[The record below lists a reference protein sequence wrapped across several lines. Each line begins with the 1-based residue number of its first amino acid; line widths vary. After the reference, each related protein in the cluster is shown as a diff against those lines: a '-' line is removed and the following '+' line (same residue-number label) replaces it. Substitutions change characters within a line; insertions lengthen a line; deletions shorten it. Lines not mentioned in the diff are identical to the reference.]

1 MAAPEERLVS
11 EGEGGAPGSARLS
24 PAPLPEA
31 AEPLAP
37 MEPPPQSN
45 TLMGLPIVAIE
56 SILSFLSYDE
66 TSQLRLVG
74 AAEGRRRGG
83 GRAAAGTGLGP
94 PGSARLAR
102 GSCGGRRP
110 WRAPPSCW
118 RSPGKGL
125 DGVGWGFI
133 PSPLSVCASIREF
146 LKLFLLSL
154 TSFIPFALCEKAP
167 GCWRLISASDWL
179 GWAVYCVSYVCLF
192 LLIRFKHTSVGG
204 GKPADPRILPCLEMW
219 VKKNA
224 KKKKKSAFF
233 LQS

>member
-74 AAEGRRRGG
+74 AAEGRRRAG
-83 GRAAAGTGLGP
+83 AALRPG
-94 PGSARLAR
+94 PGSARRAQPAWP
-102 GSCGGRRP
+102 GAGAGVAAAS
-110 WRAPPSCW
+110 APPAGLL
-118 RSPGKGL
+118 RLPEKGL
-125 DGVGWGFI
+125 DEVGWDG
-133 PSPLSVCASIREF
+133 A
-146 LKLFLLSL
+146 LSL
-154 TSFIPFALCEKAP
+154 LHSRCALP
-167 GCWRLISASDWL
+167 YTHS
-179 GWAVYCVSYVCLF
+179 
-192 LLIRFKHTSVGG
+192 
-204 GKPADPRILPCLEMW
+204 
-219 VKKNA
+219 
-224 KKKKKSAFF
+224 
-233 LQS
+233 

>member
-83 GRAAAGTGLGP
+83 GHAAAGTGLGP
-94 PGSARLAR
+94 PGPGQLRGAAALA
-102 GSCGGRRP
+102 CP
-110 WRAPPSCW
+110 AEPL

-133 PSPLSVCASIREF
+133 PSPLSVCASMHAF
-146 LKLFLLSL
+146 LKLFLPSL

-167 GCWRLISASDWL
+167 GCWRLISPSDWL

-192 LLIRFKHTSVGG
+192 LFIRFKPISVGG
-204 GKPADPRILPCLEMW
+204 GKPAAPRILPYLEMW
-219 VKKNA
+219 VKKDV
-224 KKKKKSAFF
+224 KKKKVC
-233 LQS
+233 LLPVLVDL

>member
-94 PGSARLAR
+94 PGPGQLRGAAALACPAELLALA
-102 GSCGGRRP
+102 GEG
-110 WRAPPSCW
+110 A
-118 RSPGKGL
+118 
-125 DGVGWGFI
+125 GWGGMGLYPFSTVGVRFHTRI
-133 PSPLSVCASIREF
+133 PKA
-146 LKLFLLSL
+146 LF
-154 TSFIPFALCEKAP
+154 T
-167 GCWRLISASDWL
+167 
-179 GWAVYCVSYVCLF
+179 VSY
-192 LLIRFKHTSVGG
+192 
-204 GKPADPRILPCLEMW
+204 
-219 VKKNA
+219 
-224 KKKKKSAFF
+224 FF
-233 LQS
+233 HSFRAL

>member
-83 GRAAAGTGLGP
+83 GPGAAAGTGLGP
-94 PGSARLAR
+94 PG
-102 GSCGGRRP
+102 
-110 WRAPPSCW
+110 
-118 RSPGKGL
+118 PGQ
-125 DGVGWGFI
+125 
-133 PSPLSVCASIREF
+133 
-146 LKLFLLSL
+146 
-154 TSFIPFALCEKAP
+154 
-167 GCWRLISASDWL
+167 
-179 GWAVYCVSYVCLF
+179 
-192 LLIRFKHTSVGG
+192 GG
-204 GKPADPRILPCLEMW
+204 GGGGPGAPRRAAALAGEG
-219 VKKNA
+219 A
-224 KKKKKSAFF
+224 G
-233 LQS
+233 

>member
-1 MAAPEERLVS
+1 MPSPRGGRTGSKMAAPEERLVS

-83 GRAAAGTGLGP
+83 GAAAAGTGSGSGTGAGTAAAPVP
-94 PGSARLAR
+94 PVPLL
-102 GSCGGRRP
+102 
-110 WRAPPSCW
+110 

-125 DGVGWGFI
+125 DEVGWDGD
-133 PSPLSVCASIREF
+133 
-146 LKLFLLSL
+146 LSL
-154 TSFIPFALCEKAP
+154 LRSRCT
-167 GCWRLISASDWL
+167 
-179 GWAVYCVSYVCLF
+179 
-192 LLIRFKHTSVGG
+192 
-204 GKPADPRILPCLEMW
+204 LPYTH
-219 VKKNA
+219 
-224 KKKKKSAFF
+224 S
-233 LQS
+233 

>member
-74 AAEGRRRGG
+74 AAEGRRRAG
-83 GRAAAGTGLGP
+83 AALRPG
-94 PGSARLAR
+94 PGSARR
-102 GSCGGRRP
+102 PRRP
-110 WRAPPSCW
+110 P
-118 RSPGKGL
+118 
-125 DGVGWGFI
+125 
-133 PSPLSVCASIREF
+133 
-146 LKLFLLSL
+146 
-154 TSFIPFALCEKAP
+154 P
-167 GCWRLISASDWL
+167 GCCACRRRGWMRWGGMGLYPFCTL
-179 GWAVYCVSYVCLF
+179 GVRFHTRIPKALF
-192 LLIRFKHTSVGG
+192 TCS
-204 GKPADPRILPCLEMW
+204 
-219 VKKNA
+219 
-224 KKKKKSAFF
+224 
-233 LQS
+233 